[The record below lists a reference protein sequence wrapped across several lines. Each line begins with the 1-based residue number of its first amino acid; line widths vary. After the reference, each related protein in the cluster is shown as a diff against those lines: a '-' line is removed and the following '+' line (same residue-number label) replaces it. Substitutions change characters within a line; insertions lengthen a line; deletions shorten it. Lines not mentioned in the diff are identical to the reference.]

1 VTAMIVSNTF
11 EDLAPVPAPTREDG
25 TPFRYEMLFNG
36 FADRAY
42 ADHAEDLLTCLIPRY
57 TTMTPAERLAARLAH
72 AVRVQ
77 TTVQADI
84 NYEHNNLVGCTPE
97 EIAVLTN
104 SRSVPPNV
112 GTWSC
117 AVPLVLVDVFY
128 QPAGDLPSI
137 VSGIADV
144 TNPPNVYWLR
154 PGDEDTYI
162 ESLAYVGFVALHAHA
177 DAV

>member
-1 VTAMIVSNTF
+1 MTATIVSNTY
-11 EDLAPVPAPTREDG
+11 EDLAPVPAPMREDG

-42 ADHAEDLLTCLIPRY
+42 SDDAVDLLNCMISRY
-57 TTMTPAERLAARLAH
+57 TSMTEAERLAARLAH

-84 NYEHNNLVGCTPE
+84 NYEHDNLTGCTPE
-97 EIAVLTN
+97 EVAVLT
-104 SRSVPPNV
+104 STRSVPPSV
-112 GTWSC
+112 GMWSC
-117 AVPLVLVDVFY
+117 KVPLVLVDVFY
-128 QPAGDLPSI
+128 QPSGDLPAI

-154 PGDEDTYI
+154 VADEDDYLA
-162 ESLAYVGFVALHAHA
+162 SLAYVGFITLHSHA
-177 DAV
+177 DYA

>member
-1 VTAMIVSNTF
+1 MTATIVSNTY
-11 EDLAPVPAPTREDG
+11 EDLAPVPAPLREDG
-25 TPFRYEMLFNG
+25 TPFRFEMLFNG

-42 ADHAEDLLTCLIPRY
+42 ADHAEDLLNCLIPRY
-57 TTMTPAERLAARLAH
+57 TTMTPAERLAARLGH

-84 NYEHNNLVGCTPE
+84 NYEHDNLVGCTPE
-97 EIAVLTN
+97 EIAVLTGT
-104 SRSVPPNV
+104 RSVPPNV

-128 QPAGDLPSI
+128 QPMGDLPTI

-144 TNPPNVYWLR
+144 SNPPNVYWLR
-154 PGDEDTYI
+154 VQNEADYI
-162 ESLAYVGFVALHAHA
+162 DSLAYVGFIALHEHA
-177 DAV
+177 YFA